1 MANVQVN
8 PEILRWARETA
19 GLTLDKAAKK
29 LQIHPNLKKTG
40 ADKLSEMELGIGHPS
55 RPLLL
60 KMSKQ
65 YHRSI
70 LTFYLEEPPI
80 KGDRGQ
86 DFRQLPQDYAQVDE
100 GLVDALVRDIRTR
113 QNILRAAIEDE
124 EEARPLPFVG
134 SMNINNGL
142 DRVRESI
149 LATIKFDLA
158 VFREQRSIQEAFAY
172 LRSRAEASGMF
183 VLIMGDLG
191 SHHTKIPVEAF
202 RGFALADKVA
212 PFVII
217 NDQDAKSAWSFT
229 LFHELAHIWLGQ
241 TGISGE
247 IVESNLERFCDDVAS
262 AILLPDGLQDLNI
275 TEQTDFNT
283 SVDLINRFSSARKV
297 SNSMVA
303 YKLYRLRRISFEKW
317 SLLRTE
323 FKRLWLT
330 YRKEQRE
337 AASAQEGGANYYIVK
352 RYRVGKGL
360 VELVSRMTLSGT
372 LTSTKAGKV
381 LGVKPRNVFEFIT
394 PLS

>member
-337 AASAQEGGANYYIVK
+337 AASAQEGGPNYYIVK

-372 LTSTKAGKV
+372 LTSTKAGKI

>member
-86 DFRQLPQDYAQVDE
+86 DFRQLPQDYAQADE

-297 SNSMVA
+297 SSSMVA

-337 AASAQEGGANYYIVK
+337 AASVQEGGPNYYIVK